1 MLEQYY
7 CAGYNKK
14 LRIIKFLL
22 LYFCI
27 CSTLPRKKSAFTLSF
42 SQEST
47 AHFRNKRIMLDE
59 MTK

>member
-7 CAGYNKK
+7 CAGYNKKK

-47 AHFRNKRIMLDE
+47 ALFKNKEDYA
-59 MTK
+59 